1 MNDGSCPTANI
12 IRGAKPMYCRLLGL
26 MAALFLIIPAG
37 ALAQQTPAQKGPD
50 KLRYG
55 QIVGSVKSV
64 SSLGLHIAQR
74 KGFLTRE
81 NIDLQV
87 VRLPGVHHMIEG
99 LDKNTVDLSHTALPY
114 LVEGVL
120 KGSNAA
126 GVVGGP
132 ANTIFS
138 VLAKPLI
145 KSFSDLKGKMIA
157 MSLPVDT
164 ISIAT
169 LLLLEKHGL
178 KPADYRTTELIGTQ
192 TRAKCLL
199 GGECDAVPLGQ
210 PDDIAFAAKGYTK
223 LGDSTEV
230 IPVLQFSVTA
240 ARRDWAAQNKDVV
253 VRFARAFGNA
263 YRFMRDPKQR
273 DEVVRILG
281 ETTDAP
287 PEVAQAMLAFYYEPD
302 RGVMPKQA
310 EISMPGI
317 TKVIELLGLTGTLQA
332 PLPAAERFVDLQY
345 LQAAGLQ

>member
-1 MNDGSCPTANI
+1 
-12 IRGAKPMYCRLLGL
+12 MYCRLLGL
-26 MAALFLIIPAG
+26 IAALFFIMPAG
-37 ALAQQTPAQKGPD
+37 AQAQKGPD

-64 SSLGLHIAQR
+64 SSLGLYVAQR

-81 NIDLQV
+81 NIDLEV

-99 LDKNTVDLSHTALPY
+99 LDKSTVDLSHTALPY

-120 KGSNAA
+120 KGSNAV

-138 VLAKPLI
+138 VLAKPSI
-145 KSFSDLKGKMIA
+145 KSFGDLNGKMIA

-169 LLLLEKHGL
+169 RLLLEKHGL

-199 GGECDAVPLGQ
+199 QGDCDAVPLGQ

-253 VRFARAFGNA
+253 VRFARAFGDA

-287 PEVAQAMLAFYYEPD
+287 PEVARAMLAFYYEPD

-317 TKVIELLGLTGTLQA
+317 AKVIELLGLTGTLQA